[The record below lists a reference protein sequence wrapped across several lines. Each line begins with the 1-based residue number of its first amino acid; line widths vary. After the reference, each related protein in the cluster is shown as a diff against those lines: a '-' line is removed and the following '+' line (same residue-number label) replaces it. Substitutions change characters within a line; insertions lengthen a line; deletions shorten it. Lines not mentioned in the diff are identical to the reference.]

1 MHMKQVN
8 LFLDDEECRCEQSTL
23 AAFGCNADNG
33 NPGRTVNANNSVSNH
48 DNNFGGAFAIS
59 KPYNAVR
66 LLSAEKTNLT
76 EKEVH
81 IARPTRPNNDGMH
94 IAAGEYAQCDY
105 KEETSTLDVLEKN
118 NEEVNE
124 YLENNEIAG
133 RDPLYYYTSNIW
145 SELKIANS
153 KRKLKNLI
161 KFYRSHEIAVY
172 AVKRC
177 CKAKDTPKKKRYLE
191 KADIVADWMIRVIN
205 HKTYKVQGFITTTVL
220 PRFSTGKVRHP
231 KVFTLFDRCVQMFV
245 LTIIE
250 QKLKRKVIRNN
261 YSNIEGR
268 GIYCKDKRYCMLNQI
283 RTANW
288 KYPNDTVLITDIKK
302 FYETTNWKIV
312 CDELFK
318 TIKDYTTRTLIAQTM
333 EAAKTMPIGS
343 CLSPLLADLILQDYD
358 EIVLTKFKPD
368 FYAIYG
374 DDRIFWFRNKKDA
387 NKVLSYSISYY
398 AGRYGLDLK
407 ENAQIRPNINFS
419 FCKKQY
425 ENGYCYERREIVR
438 RGIKTAK
445 CQKRFAG
452 YYGMFVK
459 TDSKHLLHLIK
470 DRYKALRKRTY

>member
-1 MHMKQVN
+1 MKEVN
-8 LFLDDEECRCEQSTL
+8 LFLDDEECRCELSTTV
-23 AAFGCNADNG
+23 AFGCNADNG

-59 KPYNAVR
+59 RPGAV
-66 LLSAEKTNLT
+66 LQQKEDVT

-81 IARPTRPNNDGMH
+81 IARPTRTNNDGKH
-94 IAAGEYAQCDY
+94 IASGEYAQCDY
-105 KEETSTLDVLEKN
+105 KDESLTLDGIGKFNDEPNEHLES
-118 NEEVNE
+118 NEF
-124 YLENNEIAG
+124 AG
-133 RDPLYYYTSNIW
+133 HDPLYLNYQSSDIW

-177 CKAKDTPKKKRYLE
+177 CKAKDTAQKIKYLQ
-191 KADIVADWMIRVIN
+191 KADVVADWMIRVIN
-205 HKTYKVQGFITTTVL
+205 HKTYKVGGYIETTVQ
-220 PRFSTGKVRHP
+220 PRFTSGKIRHP

-268 GIYCKDKRYCMLNQI
+268 GIYCKDKRYCMINQI

-288 KYPNDTVLITDIKK
+288 KYPNDVVLITDIKK
-302 FYETTNWKIV
+302 FYETTGWRIV
-312 CDELFK
+312 CEELFK

-333 EAAKTMPIGS
+333 EVAETMPIGS
-343 CLSPLLADLILQDYD
+343 CLSPIFADLVLQDYD
-358 EIVLTKFKPD
+358 NIVLTKFKPD

-374 DDRIFWFRNKKDA
+374 DDRIFWFRSKEEA
-387 NKVLSYSISYY
+387 NKALHYSISYY

-407 ENAQIRPNINFS
+407 ENAQIKPNKSFS
-419 FCKKQY
+419 FCKKRFEDGFVQ
-425 ENGYCYERREIVR
+425 ERREIVR

-452 YYGMFVK
+452 YYGMFLK

-470 DRYKALRKRTY
+470 NRYKALRKRTF